1 MSQHNDLLIRVLEG
15 LGGSDAGLI
24 NASIDNGFAE
34 GRAYRI
40 NYRDTIVQNGDEIVL
55 RYDNAGDTVLTLST
69 LEVQQGGVT
78 YEIYTADNVTET
90 TPFTGSDVA
99 IFPKNTMST
108 NPRLGTPSQVTISTG
123 GTATFTGQPNATVDL
138 RTPASGGAR
147 ATVVGGD
154 GTVRGFGVS
163 TIYVRI
169 AILEGVNTDTKF
181 TLKQE
186 WVDL

>member
-1 MSQHNDLLIRVLEG
+1 MSQHNDLIVNYLRG
-15 LGGSDAGLI
+15 LRDTVAGQVSTAL
-24 NASIDNGFAE
+24 DTGFAE

-40 NYRDTIVQNGDEIVL
+40 NYRDTIPQGGGPIVL
-55 RYDNAGDTVLTLST
+55 KYEVGGDTVLTLST
-69 LEVQQGGVT
+69 LEVQQGGVA
-78 YEIYTADNVTET
+78 YEVFTSDNVTET
-90 TPFTGSDVA
+90 ASFTGTLP
-99 IFPKNTMST
+99 IFPRNTMST
-108 NPRLGTPSQVTISTG
+108 NPQLGTPSHVVIRTE
-123 GTATFTGQPNATVDL
+123 GTATFTGEPNATVDL

-154 GTVRGFGVS
+154 DTVRGFGVS